1 MSNQTPSKGL
11 STNFLLFLILLGLA
25 SCVYVALNIGEK
37 ITPTESA
44 ITWNVSDLVTALFEG
59 TIDWPFASWFVL
71 TGIILVLVFGI
82 SVFIFAF
89 ASGKNDYKPEGKS
102 VLTMTGLKPALR
114 KAQQIYGSKVTNKT
128 VATYIVLVAYLGAA
142 QKKPL
147 YVQLEDSM
155 WVYAPARAGKT
166 LGIAVPLMLQAQGP
180 LLNTSTKIDNFV
192 WTAIHREKLGEVVVF
207 DLEDIT
213 GWPSKVRYTPI
224 FGCEVEKEAVARGKA
239 WAKAAP
245 MEGTKNGSFF
255 ENKAGTILSRLLH
268 AAAIDNRPM
277 REFVEWVFDPQD
289 DEPINILLQHG
300 KSPAFIQA
308 LRERTSSRAGET
320 ADSIESTLVTLVE
333 PLVAEDI
340 MCQFDFRPDEAF
352 NIDKFLEG
360 SNSLYL
366 VVDGDDS
373 PLGSLS
379 TMFADQIYRAARK
392 KSQQQ
397 ASGRLWPV
405 FTMVLDE
412 ATNVAA
418 FSKMGQLLSD
428 SGGRGIQVIGIS
440 QTKDQNEERWG
451 KNGAEIIEK
460 NANLKI
466 LFPGTDSDHLK
477 KYASE
482 MGQKK
487 ESRRSVSSSR
497 GGGSTTHSTERIDV
511 ARPEQLKQLDPGKV
525 TLAYRSAAPQVVHLE
540 MLWQRKDFKNLVA
553 QRDEALRRC
562 GKVFADQEA
571 VDGVKK

>member
-1 MSNQTPSKGL
+1 MSSPNTRPDKEVPPW
-11 STNFLLFLILLGLA
+11 LIIAGIAALA
-25 SCVYVALNIGEK
+25 LVALNVGEYL
-37 ITPTESA
+37 TPTKSA
-44 ITWNVSDLVTALFEG
+44 ISWNPIDVVFGIFEG
-59 TIDWPFASWFVL
+59 NVRWPFASWFIVAGLVVL
-71 TGIILVLVFGI
+71 LTVLFNLWNDR
-82 SVFIFAF
+82 
-89 ASGKNDYKPEGKS
+89 KNSNRNDLTPEGKS
-102 VLTMTGLKPALR
+102 VESLAGFKPALA
-114 KAQQIYGSKVTNKT
+114 KARQIYGQKVTKAT
-128 VATYIVLVAYLGAA
+128 AATYIVLVAYLGAA
-142 QKKPL
+142 KKKPL

-155 WVYAPARAGKT
+155 WIYAPARAGKT
-166 LGIAVPLMLQAQGP
+166 LGIAVPLILQALGP
-180 LLNTSTKIDNFV
+180 MLNTSTKIDNFV
-192 WTAIHREKLGEVVVF
+192 WTAISREALGEVVVF

-268 AAAIDNRPM
+268 AAAIDNRSM

-289 DEPINILLQHG
+289 DEPINILLQLG
-300 KSPAFIQA
+300 KSSAFVQA

-340 MCQFDFRPDEAF
+340 MRQFDFRPDDAF
-352 NIDKFLEG
+352 SIDKFLE
-360 SNSLYL
+360 SNGSLYL

-392 KSQQQ
+392 KSQQY
-397 ASGRLWPV
+397 ASGRLWPI

-418 FSKMGQLLSD
+418 FSDMGDILSD
-428 SGGRGIQVIGIS
+428 SGGRGIQVVGIS
-440 QTKDQNEERWG
+440 QTRDQNEKRWG
-451 KNGAEIIEK
+451 KNGAEIIEQ

-477 KYASE
+477 KYAAE

-487 ESRRSVSSSR
+487 ESRRSVSSNR

-525 TLAYRSAAPQVVHLE
+525 TFAYRSAAPQVAHLE
-540 MLWQRKDFKNLVA
+540 MLWQRKDFKTLVA

-562 GKVFADQEA
+562 GKVFVDQEET
-571 VDGVKK
+571 VEVKK